1 MNNPITNSKIATT
14 TVHSINKNGHINMAN
29 NIISNHLKNSFILQ
43 DHKFF
48 QKYPVCKGKIL
59 LGLL

>member
-29 NIISNHLKNSFILQ
+29 NIISNHLKNSFIPQ
-43 DHKFF
+43 VRKFL
-48 QKYPVCKGKIL
+48 QKYPVCKDRTL
-59 LGLL
+59 HVHL